1 MNLIDT
7 GIEKGLFRF
16 DEDNYIATV
25 EKWEK
30 EKSDA
35 IKKLETDAKKA
46 NPTFD
51 KKKIT
56 EIIQSEKSVA
66 QTTFTDKVN
75 LLKEELAEKYFLTK
89 QTALDDY
96 PIFMAIAEDIGYD
109 TTGRSTN
116 NNELI
121 EIGKELSKF
130 IAHIS
135 KTEK

>member
-75 LLKEELAEKYFLTK
+75 LLKEELTEKYFLTK

-109 TTGRSTN
+109 ATGRSTY